1 MSNRIEHCIRHEQD
15 EPIENGPLRKR
26 DNRGAYL
33 RGLRACRLVA
43 ALSQRDLAERIGAHQ
58 STICALES
66 QNRGAYPKTIRK
78 LCEALKVEPPDLIY
92 GGPNKDLN

>member
-1 MSNRIEHCIRHEQD
+1 MSNRIERCIRHGQD

-33 RGLRACRLVA
+33 RGLRACRLMA
-43 ALSQRDLAERIGAHQ
+43 ALSQRDLAERIGTHQ

-66 QNRGAYPKTIRK
+66 QNRGAYPRTIRK
-78 LCEALKVEPPDLIY
+78 LCEALKVEPSDLIY